1 LETCLQ
7 HVYSLGNRSGE
18 VVRRRYDCSLQDT
31 DEAVIPHGRYSWYL
45 DQDIPSVS
53 RSEYGYDEED
63 TVILSFG
70 SIRRPEELELLLTGF
85 EAADIPRKQLLV
97 AGGVVWPSRLSLR
110 HYQLWAR
117 TLLHPVQFLSGF
129 IPHEKVSG
137 LLEVADILVIP
148 RKEALNSGNVA
159 LGFTFGTVV
168 VGPAVGV
175 IGEVLQST
183 ENPIYDPDRPETMGP
198 ALERAVQL
206 AHSGKG
212 AENFDYADT
221 HWRWEDLVEEH
232 VAFYRT
238 CSVDSMES

>member
-1 LETCLQ
+1 M
-7 HVYSLGNRSGE
+7 
-18 VVRRRYDCSLQDT
+18 
-31 DEAVIPHGRYSWYL
+31 P
-45 DQDIPSVS
+45 PVS

-129 IPHEKVSG
+129 IPHDKVPG
-137 LLEVADILVIP
+137 LLEVADVLVIP
-148 RKEALNSGNVA
+148 RKKALNSGNVA

-168 VGPAVGV
+168 VGPDVGV
-175 IGEVLQST
+175 IGEVLR
-183 ENPIYDPDRPETMGP
+183 EIGNPTYDPDQPETMGA
-198 ALERAVQL
+198 ALEQGASLAGSEKGGENRA
-206 AHSGKG
+206 
-212 AENFDYADT
+212 YASEY
-221 HWRWEDLVEEH
+221 WRWSKLADEH
-232 VAFYRT
+232 VSFFINL
-238 CSVDSMES
+238 